1 MIVLPPAAG
10 AVQLTVALP
19 LPGVAATPVGALG
32 AVAVPPPGWNT
43 TVAISQ
49 WVFAPVRAVAFG
61 VAPAAGSS
69 CSSTRRSIVLL
80 GDTLVRTV

>member
-1 MIVLPPAAG
+1 M
-10 AVQLTVALP
+10 
-19 LPGVAATPVGALG
+19 GALG
-32 AVAVPPPGWNT
+32 AVTVPDWNT

-69 CSSTRRSIVLL
+69 CSSTSRSIVLL
-80 GDTLVRTV
+80 GDTLVRTVYPVPPTRAVPKPEST